1 LIYLLL
7 EEEVVVEVVFLVGV
21 VQEVLC
27 IGQDFV

>member
-1 LIYLLL
+1 LWL
-7 EEEVVVEVVFLVGV
+7 EEVEVVVVVFLVGV